1 MKINNGHRAYFL
13 LSGTKDGYI
22 DNDGRDNYYSL
33 KTFNLLF
40 AKNDINVLKE
50 IFLYDKVDINNSGF
64 YEYNRCADNI
74 SNRYGYFPAF
84 LENQKNMDEIL
95 TSLTKIYTRLFN
107 ELDVS
112 ERVNV
117 INKFIVFLTTLNIV
131 NASLAQKHSSE
142 YLSIVRYIDMFT
154 HNTVLKD
161 MLYRQVYTE
170 MEKYN
175 SESEEFIDP
184 NVDHCDFKTRDYEL
198 VKEYDKQYVY
208 LRDNKMLKPYINN
221 EELSNEEQRKRFCD
235 KYVEIKKE
243 TEKET
248 EKEEK

>member
-1 MKINNGHRAYFL
+1 MKIDNGHRTYFL

-22 DNDGRDNYYSL
+22 DSDGRDNYYSL
-33 KTFNLLF
+33 KKFNLLF

-50 IFLYDKVDINNSGF
+50 IFLYDEVVINNSGF

-84 LENQKNMDEIL
+84 LKNQKNMDEIL
-95 TSLTKIYTRLFN
+95 TALTKIYTRLFN

-131 NASLAQKHSSE
+131 NASLAQNNCSE

-154 HNTVLKD
+154 NNIVLKD

-170 MEKYN
+170 MEKFN
-175 SESEEFIDP
+175 SESEEFVKP
-184 NVDHCDFKTRDYEL
+184 NVDNDYFKTKDYEL
-198 VKEYDKQYVY
+198 VKEYDRQYIF
-208 LRDNKMLKPYINN
+208 LRDNNKLTEYINN
-221 EELSNEEQRKRFCD
+221 EELSSEEQRKRFCD
-235 KYVEIKKE
+235 KYKE
-243 TEKET
+243 KTNC
-248 EKEEK
+248 